1 MCYKAERSEKQ
12 VRVERLRDIRESI
25 KYNRDMLAEY
35 RIIMKRYRDENK
47 ELRAERKALQP
58 VRKAKGFPVNEL
70 GYTLQP
76 VETVSIEG

>member
-1 MCYKAERSEKQ
+1 MCYKSEKNERQ
-12 VRVERLRDIRESI
+12 VRAERLRDIRASI
-25 KYNRDMLAEY
+25 KYNREMLQEY
-35 RIIMKRYRDENK
+35 RVITKRYRDENK